1 MSTSELLDSIANS
14 VANLLE
20 EIKRQS
26 DLLESLL
33 EAMEQLH
40 KDNEEKMRL
49 FKESQTKEKTE
60 ITMEKIASSIPAKI
74 REKLVFEEDDEEIRV
89 KPQEF
94 LGRDDFRTVASTI
107 RELGGEYISAGR
119 SSYFRV
125 PRK

>member
-14 VANLLE
+14 VADLLE

-33 EAMEQLH
+33 EAIEQLH

-49 FKESQTKEKTE
+49 FKESQPRRMQV
-60 ITMEKIASSIPAKI
+60 TMEKVVSSIPTKV
-74 REKLVFEEDDEEIRV
+74 REKLLFEEDDEEIRV

>member
-14 VANLLE
+14 VADLLE

-33 EAMEQLH
+33 EAIEQLH

-49 FKESQTKEKTE
+49 FRESQPRRMQV
-60 ITMEKIASSIPAKI
+60 TMEKVVSSIPAKI

-94 LGRDDFRTVASTI
+94 LGRDDFRTVASKI
-107 RELGGEYISAGR
+107 QDLGGEYISAGR

>member
-14 VANLLE
+14 VADLLE

-33 EAMEQLH
+33 EAIEQLH

-49 FKESQTKEKTE
+49 FKESQLRRVQV
-60 ITMEKIASSIPAKI
+60 TMEKVVSSIPAKV
-74 REKLVFEEDDEEIRV
+74 REKLVFEEDEEEIRV

-94 LGRDDFRTVASTI
+94 LGRDDFRTVASKI
-107 RELGGEYISAGR
+107 QDLGGEYISAGR

>member
-1 MSTSELLDSIANS
+1 LSTSELLDSIANS
-14 VANLLE
+14 VADLLE

-33 EAMEQLH
+33 EAIEQLH

-49 FKESQTKEKTE
+49 FKESQLRRVQV
-60 ITMEKIASSIPAKI
+60 TMEKVVSSIPAKV
-74 REKLVFEEDDEEIRV
+74 REKLVFEEDEEEIRV

-94 LGRDDFRTVASTI
+94 LGRDDFRTVASKI
-107 RELGGEYISAGR
+107 QDLGGEYISAGR